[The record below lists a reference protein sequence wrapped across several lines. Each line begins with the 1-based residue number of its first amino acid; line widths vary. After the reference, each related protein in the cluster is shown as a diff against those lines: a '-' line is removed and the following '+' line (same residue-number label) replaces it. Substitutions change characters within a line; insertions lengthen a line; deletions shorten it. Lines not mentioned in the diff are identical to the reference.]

1 MRARPHAYDRCD
13 FKTEL
18 YAVIPEGTNCYRQS
32 RVAKNYTDLPTHPA
46 KSGML
51 RSRPKRFTITGA
63 MFRVTLGS

>member
-1 MRARPHAYDRCD
+1 MKARAHAYDRYE
-13 FKTEL
+13 FTTKR

-63 MFRVTLGS
+63 MFRVSLGL